1 MNKSLKKVNLMGY
14 IVFVKDRHH
23 SQLMKVEMINYK
35 EEEKK
40 NPKHETLATFG
51 ERVSRGEELS
61 TSSSDESLK
70 RFTTRTNIVVK
81 LLQ

>member
-1 MNKSLKKVNLMGY
+1 MGY
-14 IVFVKDRHH
+14 MVFVKDRHH

-35 EEEKK
+35 KEEEVKK

-70 RFTTRTNIVVK
+70 IFTTRTNIVVK
-81 LLQ
+81 LLQLGYMIP

>member
-1 MNKSLKKVNLMGY
+1 MGY
-14 IVFVKDRHH
+14 MVFIKDQHH

-35 EEEKK
+35 KEEEEK

-70 RFTTRTNIVVK
+70 RFTTLTNIVVK
-81 LLQ
+81 LLQLGYMIP